1 MIARLIEIEQAR
13 IAAAG
18 YMSVVMP
25 VTLTVG
31 RSLQIV
37 HIGNDTYILTGI
49 RASDNDM
56 MNDRNEV
63 CISSPTGTMQGTQR
77 QMATLGQAMWQTFR
91 DYIIIKTTD
100 ENGWQGEQDTPMF
113 RLDFI
118 RISPVKRRKA

>member
-18 YMSVVMP
+18 YMSVVTP

-37 HIGNDTYILTGI
+37 HIGNDTYILTGV

-63 CISSPTGTMQGTQR
+63 CISSPTEALQGTQR
-77 QMATLGQAMWQTFR
+77 QLSTLGQSMWRLFR

-100 ENGWQGEQDTPMF
+100 ENGWQGEKDTPTY
-113 RLDFI
+113 RLDFV

>member
-1 MIARLIEIEQAR
+1 MIEHLVKTERARLAEL
-13 IAAAG
+13 G
-18 YMSVVMP
+18 YDSLVVPTTISVS
-25 VTLTVG
+25 T
-31 RSLQIV
+31 SLKVLNLGCDIL
-37 HIGNDTYILTGI
+37 ILTGV

-100 ENGWQGEQDTPMF
+100 ENGWQGEKDTPTY
-113 RLDFI
+113 RLDFV